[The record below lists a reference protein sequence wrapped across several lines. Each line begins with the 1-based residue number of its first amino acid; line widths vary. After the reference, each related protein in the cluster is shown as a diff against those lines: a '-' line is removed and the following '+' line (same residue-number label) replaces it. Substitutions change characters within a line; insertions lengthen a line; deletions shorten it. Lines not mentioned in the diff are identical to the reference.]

1 MWSRIV
7 SLVDD
12 LNNEGEDGYESD
24 QTMSGDERSGSR
36 RDEVASLRQELTK
49 CALLFSVHRRYK
61 DRALQLR
68 EELRESETRSQDLTH
83 AYGRLIQDREE
94 EIASLRKELE
104 QVFSVSVLPQDR

>member
-1 MWSRIV
+1 M
-7 SLVDD
+7 DD

-24 QTMSGDERSGSR
+24 QTMSGDERGGSR
-36 RDEVASLRQELTK
+36 RDEVASLRQELAK
-49 CALLFSVHRRYK
+49 CFSPFSFHCRYK

-83 AYGRLIQDREE
+83 EYGRLIQDREE

-104 QVFSVSVLPQDR
+104 QVFCALVVLRNR

>member
-1 MWSRIV
+1 M
-7 SLVDD
+7 DD

-24 QTMSGDERSGSR
+24 QTLSGDERSGSR

-49 CALLFSVHRRYK
+49 YFPLRFAHCRYK

-83 AYGRLIQDREE
+83 EYGRLIQDREE

-104 QVFSVSVLPQDR
+104 QVFSALVV

>member
-68 EELRESETRSQDLTH
+68 EELRESETRSQDITH
-83 AYGRLIQDREE
+83 EYGRLIQDREE